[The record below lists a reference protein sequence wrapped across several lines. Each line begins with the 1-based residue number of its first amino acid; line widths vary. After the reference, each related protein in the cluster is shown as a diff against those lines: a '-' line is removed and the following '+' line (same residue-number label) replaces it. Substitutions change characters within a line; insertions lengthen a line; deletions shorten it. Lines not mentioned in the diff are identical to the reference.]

1 MKYKILEQNHN
12 ESALFNIL
20 NNRGITDPNHYLH
33 TTNNDI
39 NSPLLLGEQRLQ
51 KAMNM
56 LLNVV
61 NANEDLYIVV
71 DVDMDGFSAA
81 ALLGNWLYKKFPDWT
96 PDHVHYYHHKTKAHG
111 LADCIDFLEQ
121 QPIKLVICPDS
132 SSNDLDEQLRL
143 KAKGIDCFCLDHHNG
158 IVNEDETPAIVI
170 SNNITYTNSQ
180 NIYPNKDVSG
190 VYITWQFCRYLDA
203 HFGTNFADQTL
214 DLVVVGDIA
223 DVMNLVNNYELRRLL
238 DIVEIEGASNPLIKM
253 ILNKNEYTTSGKLNA
268 KTCGWTIG
276 PAINAVIR
284 LGSLEEKKLLFDS
297 MLEYKSARQV
307 PSKKRGHKVGETE
320 SITVQAV
327 RLCDSLRR
335 KQNKIRDQLV
345 DEIDDIIKEKNLL
358 QNKILLVKIDDPTD
372 DGRAITGL
380 VANKLMSQ
388 YGHPVML
395 LNETTDPDTGKLLW
409 SGSARNNPLWGVRS
423 LQELAKDSGDFALA
437 EGHDNAC
444 GIALYDSKVKSFIDW
459 SNEKLKDYNFVPEY
473 DIDLVVNANST
484 NDLDILEIADYENLW
499 GQGIDEPLVLAK
511 DFKIT
516 KDKIHLFGAS
526 TLKFNLTDTLSAIK
540 FKSSQEEFE
549 RLDPKDGYIT
559 INIIGTCK
567 RNTGWDNG
575 PEILVTDYEVINR
588 QEYYF

>member
-1 MKYKILEQNHN
+1 M
-12 ESALFNIL
+12 
-20 NNRGITDPNHYLH
+20 
-33 TTNNDI
+33 
-39 NSPLLLGEQRLQ
+39 NS
-51 KAMNM
+51 
-56 LLNVV
+56 
-61 NANEDLYIVV
+61 
-71 DVDMDGFSAA
+71 
-81 ALLGNWLYKKFPDWT
+81 
-96 PDHVHYYHHKTKAHG
+96 
-111 LADCIDFLEQ
+111 
-121 QPIKLVICPDS
+121 
-132 SSNDLDEQLRL
+132 
-143 KAKGIDCFCLDHHNG
+143 
-158 IVNEDETPAIVI
+158 
-170 SNNITYTNSQ
+170 
-180 NIYPNKDVSG
+180 YPNKDFSG
-190 VYITWQFCRYLDA
+190 AGVTWQFCRYLDSLFNINYA
-203 HFGTNFADQTL
+203 NDYI
-214 DLVVVGDIA
+214 DLAVLGNIA
-223 DVMNLVNNYELRRLL
+223 DVMNLVDNYELRRML
-238 DIVEIEGASNPLIKM
+238 DIVEIQGPKNPLIKT
-253 ILNKNEYTTSGKLNA
+253 ILDKNQYTTGGKMTA
-268 KTCGWTIG
+268 KSCGWQLA
-276 PAINAVIR
+276 PLINSVIR
-284 LGSLEEKKLLFDS
+284 VGSLDDKRTLFES
-297 MLEYKSARQV
+297 FLENKAYQKV
-307 PSKKRGHKVGETE
+307 PSTRRGHKAGEMEYQVEQT
-320 SITVQAV
+320 V
-327 RLCDSLRR
+327 RLAESLRR

-345 DEIDDIIKEKNLL
+345 DEIDSIIKEKNLL

-423 LQELAKDSGDFALA
+423 LQQLAKDSGDFTLA

-444 GIALYDSKVKSFIDW
+444 GIALYDSNIKSFIDW

-473 DIDLVVNANST
+473 DIDLVISANST

-526 TLKFNLTDTLSAIK
+526 TLKFNLTDTLSAVK

-549 RLDPKDGYIT
+549 RLNPKDGYIT

>member
-33 TTNNDI
+33 TTNDDI

-61 NANEDLYIVV
+61 SANEDLYIVA

-96 PDHVHYYHHKTKAHG
+96 PDHVHYYHHKTKIHG
-111 LADCIDFLEQ
+111 LIDCIDFLEQ

-132 SSNDLDEQLRL
+132 ASNDLDQQLRL
-143 KAKGIDCFCLDHHNG
+143 KAKGINCFCLDHHNG
-158 IVNEDETPAIVI
+158 IVNEKETPAVII
-170 SNNITYTNSQ
+170 SNNITYTDSQ

-203 HFGTNFADQTL
+203 HFGTNFADQML
-214 DLVVVGDIA
+214 DLVIVGDIA
-223 DVMNLVNNYELRRLL
+223 DVMNLANNYELRRLL

-297 MLEYKSARQV
+297 MLEYKSERQV
-307 PSKKRGHKVGETE
+307 PSKKRGHKAGETE

-345 DEIDDIIKEKNLL
+345 DEIDNIIKEKNLL
-358 QNKILLVKIDDPTD
+358 QNKILLVEIDDPTD

-380 VANKLMSQ
+380 VANKLMSR

-409 SGSARNNPLWGVRS
+409 SGSARNNPLWGVHS
-423 LQELAKDSGDFALA
+423 LQQLAKDSGDFTLA
-437 EGHDNAC
+437 EG
-444 GIALYDSKVKSFIDW
+444 
-459 SNEKLKDYNFVPEY
+459 
-473 DIDLVVNANST
+473 
-484 NDLDILEIADYENLW
+484 
-499 GQGIDEPLVLAK
+499 
-511 DFKIT
+511 
-516 KDKIHLFGAS
+516 
-526 TLKFNLTDTLSAIK
+526 
-540 FKSSQEEFE
+540 
-549 RLDPKDGYIT
+549 R
-559 INIIGTCK
+559 
-567 RNTGWDNG
+567 
-575 PEILVTDYEVINR
+575 
-588 QEYYF
+588 

>member
-1 MKYKILEQNHN
+1 M
-12 ESALFNIL
+12 
-20 NNRGITDPNHYLH
+20 
-33 TTNNDI
+33 
-39 NSPLLLGEQRLQ
+39 
-51 KAMNM
+51 
-56 LLNVV
+56 
-61 NANEDLYIVV
+61 
-71 DVDMDGFSAA
+71 
-81 ALLGNWLYKKFPDWT
+81 
-96 PDHVHYYHHKTKAHG
+96 
-111 LADCIDFLEQ
+111 
-121 QPIKLVICPDS
+121 
-132 SSNDLDEQLRL
+132 SNDLDEQLRL

-158 IVNEDETPAIVI
+158 IVNEDETPAVVI
-170 SNNITYTNSQ
+170 SNNITYSNSQ
-180 NIYPNKDVSG
+180 NVYPNKDVSG
-190 VYITWQFCRYLDA
+190 VYITWQFCRYLDM
-203 HFGTNFADQTL
+203 HFGTNFADQML

-223 DVMNLVNNYELRRLL
+223 DVMNLVDNYELRRLL

-297 MLEYKSARQV
+297 MLEYKSSRQV
-307 PSKKRGHKVGETE
+307 PSKKRGHKAGETE

-345 DEIDDIIKEKNLL
+345 DEIDNIIKEKNLL

-423 LQELAKDSGDFALA
+423 LQQLAKDSGYFTLA

-444 GIALYDSKVKSFIDW
+444 GIALYDSNIKSFIDW

-473 DIDLVVNANST
+473 DIDLVVSANST